1 MNRYSPDFI
10 SIQFG
15 VASHG
20 YLSAPAADLPLSKAA
35 LPRPATEREKGIYAA
50 IEYGI
55 AFPEAW
61 DAWRR
66 RTK

>member
-10 SIQFG
+10 SIPFG

-20 YLSAPAADLPLSKAA
+20 YLSAPAADLPLIKAA

-55 AFPEAW
+55 ANPAEW
-61 DAWRR
+61 DARR
-66 RTK
+66 RRDR